1 MYQLFLWQKYN
12 FMNLKDFS
20 KYFITKEHIGGLSIR
35 DGNLNFLLFAP
46 DDQKKILATFEAEL
60 SEGTVVEGVLMKPEN
75 LKPILDSLRHSPALK
90 KIKHLYLILSLESGT
105 VYHKVFDLPQVEPI
119 ELSAAVDLNLK
130 MLSPIKFEESYSDW
144 ELMGDI
150 VSQDSFKYRI
160 NSVFAK
166 KEIVDPYLKILGETG
181 FVPLAVEFNAFGLW
195 RLFNANNLL
204 EENKSYLVAFL
215 SSDGLD
221 FSVVKKAGLQF
232 NYCQSWRESMQSSG
246 LTPSAAGAGLS
257 QEGLLKIF
265 TEELRKVLTFYLNRF
280 QEGVSGVFLFTP
292 GYQED
297 LIKIINNQFRLEVL
311 TSFPKLDYSPNFY
324 AAAGAALRGLVS
336 RVDDVS
342 VSLMAVG
349 TEEEYRRRRTL
360 SFFNLWTKVVS
371 TTFIL
376 LVAVSFGAKIFFNVT
391 EKSLAES
398 SGNLTVK
405 IDNQRLSELEASAKN
420 FNSVVNQAIAAQNS
434 TKDWSGFFRAWQ
446 SAGPDVQIRRMI
458 VKSGDFLVSSAGWA
472 NTQEKMLNLKNK
484 LAEATDYFSDVDIP
498 LSSIIQQKNGIEFN
512 LNLKIKKLP

>member
-1 MYQLFLWQKYN
+1 MK
-12 FMNLKDFS
+12 LKDFS
-20 KYFITKEHIGGLSIR
+20 KYFINKEYIGGLSIR
-35 DGNLNFLLFAP
+35 DGNLNFVLFSP
-46 DDQKKILATFEAEL
+46 DATKKILATFEAEL
-60 SEGTVVEGVLMKPEN
+60 PEGAVVEGILQKPEI

-90 KIKHLYLILSLESGT
+90 KIKHLYLIVSLESGT
-105 VYHKVFDLPQVEPI
+105 VYHKVFDLPQVQPM

-150 VSQDSFKYRI
+150 ILQDSFKYRI

-166 KEIVDPYLKILGETG
+166 KEVVDPYLKILGEAG
-181 FVPLAVEFNAFGLW
+181 FIPLAVEFNAFGLW

-204 EENKSYLVAFL
+204 DENKSYLIAFL

-221 FSVVKKAGLQF
+221 FSVVKKAGLEF
-232 NYCQSWRESMQSSG
+232 NYCQSWRESMQSLGIGSN
-246 LTPSAAGAGLS
+246 TGLS
-257 QEGLLKIF
+257 KESLLRIF
-265 TEELRKVLTFYLNRF
+265 TEELRKVITFYLNRF

-297 LIKIINNQFRLEVL
+297 LVKIINEQFRLEIL
-311 TSFPKLDYSPNFY
+311 SGFPKLEYSPNFY
-324 AAAGAALRGLVS
+324 AAAGAALRGLIS

-360 SFFNLWTKVVS
+360 SFFNLWTKIIF
-371 TTFIL
+371 TTLIL

-405 IDNQRLSELEASAKN
+405 IDNQKLSELETSAKD
-420 FNSVVNQAIAAQNS
+420 FNRIMGQAIAAQNN

-446 SAGPDVQIRRMI
+446 SAGPDVQIQRMLAR
-458 VKSGDFLVSSAGWA
+458 SGDFIVSLAGWV
-472 NTQEKMLNLKNK
+472 NTQEKMLSFKNK
-484 LAEATDYFSDVDIP
+484 LSEAADYFSEVDIP
-498 LSSIIQQKNGIEFN
+498 LASIIQQKNGVEFN